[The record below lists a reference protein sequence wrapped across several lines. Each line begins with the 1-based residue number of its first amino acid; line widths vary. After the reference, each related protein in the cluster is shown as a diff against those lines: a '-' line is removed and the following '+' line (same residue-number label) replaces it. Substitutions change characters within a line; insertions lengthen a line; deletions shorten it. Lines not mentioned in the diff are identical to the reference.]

1 MSPKIKSTKEW
12 ISQHKTKSVIIGIVV
27 VLLGYLLYAHF
38 TQTTAQTTYIL
49 GTAQKDTIVSSIT
62 GSGQVTANRTLD
74 IKPKVSADVIYVAKK
89 SGDTVQQGDLI
100 AQLDTTDAE
109 KSVRDAQANLE
120 SAQLALQKLQQPTDD
135 VTLLQAQDALTQ
147 SNTALAKAYDDGF
160 NNVSG
165 AFIDLPTVLTGLDGI
180 LHNSDV
186 NPATNQQRNI
196 DFYGDAASQA
206 ENQANPG
213 SAGKGMQYKND
224 AEAAYQ
230 KAKLAYDQNFT
241 DYKNSSRDSDTTKI
255 QSVIDET
262 YQTSVLVADAVK
274 SASNLIQYYQD
285 ETNSLNHTPVPK
297 STTQLN
303 TLSGYTG
310 TINGDVSNLSNT
322 RTTIANDVADVPEK
336 AASLKKLQDG
346 ADPLDVQS
354 SQLDVTER
362 QNALQDA
369 KDTLDDY
376 YIRAPF
382 SGTLSK
388 VDVNQGDSASSGSAI
403 ATIIANEQVADI
415 TLNEVDASKV
425 KIGDNVTL
433 TFDAIDGLTIAG
445 KVAELDTVGTV
456 TQGVVNYTAT
466 ISFDSS
472 DARIKSGMSV
482 SASIITDIHADVL
495 TVPTSA
501 VKTSAAGSYVL
512 VFDTPPVGADSTAAT
527 TKGVPSDVPPTQVP
541 VETGLSDDTNIEIT
555 SGLTEGEQIVTRTIV
570 PSSTTTTTSAP
581 SLLGGGTGGARAA
594 GGATRGIAR

>member
-1 MSPKIKSTKEW
+1 M
-12 ISQHKTKSVIIGIVV
+12 
-27 VLLGYLLYAHF
+27 
-38 TQTTAQTTYIL
+38 
-49 GTAQKDTIVSSIT
+49 
-62 GSGQVTANRTLD
+62 
-74 IKPKVSADVIYVAKK
+74 
-89 SGDTVQQGDLI
+89 
-100 AQLDTTDAE
+100 
-109 KSVRDAQANLE
+109 
-120 SAQLALQKLQQPTDD
+120 
-135 VTLLQAQDALTQ
+135 
-147 SNTALAKAYDDGF
+147 
-160 NNVSG
+160 
-165 AFIDLPTVLTGLDGI
+165 
-180 LHNSDV
+180 
-186 NPATNQQRNI
+186 
-196 DFYGDAASQA
+196 
-206 ENQANPG
+206 
-213 SAGKGMQYKND
+213 
-224 AEAAYQ
+224 
-230 KAKLAYDQNFT
+230 
-241 DYKNSSRDSDTTKI
+241 
-255 QSVIDET
+255 
-262 YQTSVLVADAVK
+262 
-274 SASNLIQYYQD
+274 IQYYQD

-369 KDTLDDY
+369 KDTLDDN